1 MATASGS
8 ERLGRRWMGR
18 APNAHH
24 PWLKPAKTPE
34 DGRYHEDRGS
44 TWEVPARS
52 WVLPHLPLPTGKSNE
67 STERKGFRPSRV
79 VCTLSRRV
87 TRPEG
92 SSPPFSPAASPS
104 PTPGSS
110 HHGCQISE
118 PGASER
124 LLRSPSCPPLGWKG

>member
-18 APNAHH
+18 APNAHD

-44 TWEVPARS
+44 TWPARS
-52 WVLPHLPLPTGKSNE
+52 WVLPHLPLPTGKSSK

-79 VCTLSRRV
+79 VCTLSRHV

-92 SSPPFSPAASPS
+92 SSPSFSPAASPS
-104 PTPGSS
+104 PTPALPTTAG
-110 HHGCQISE
+110 
-118 PGASER
+118 
-124 LLRSPSCPPLGWKG
+124 RSPSPVPVSVCCAPHPAHPWAGKDD